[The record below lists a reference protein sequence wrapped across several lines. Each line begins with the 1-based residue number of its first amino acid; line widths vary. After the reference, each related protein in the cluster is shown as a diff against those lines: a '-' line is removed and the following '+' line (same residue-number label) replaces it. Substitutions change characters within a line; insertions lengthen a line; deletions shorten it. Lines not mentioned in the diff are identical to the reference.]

1 MNTYRKHFFSLAIL
15 AASMAGE
22 CAPWVLRAAA
32 QEGSAPKFIV
42 SNGTATGHC
51 PDILHAIEQVD
62 KDLRFSIAPI
72 AMPIKRIEKEI
83 QAGTQDIMCALLES
97 PTRNEIAQR
106 VSTPVYTVR
115 ERLVGL
121 RDDEQAIFGFDDLAR
136 VGGLVATQNGA
147 SYAQKLREHQVK
159 VDESS
164 SSVALHNIVRKRVRY
179 FYINELTAIYYIK
192 AEDLEDKLYL
202 LPVIMGRTQSYLWV
216 GRQVDPEVFQK
227 LDAALAKLKKNGTL
241 DRIYRSYGGT
251 N

>member
-1 MNTYRKHFFSLAIL
+1 MNTYWKHCFSLAIV
-15 AASMAGE
+15 AFGIAGE

-42 SNGTATGHC
+42 SNGAATGHC
-51 PDILHAIEQVD
+51 PDILHAIELAD
-62 KDLRFSIAPI
+62 KDLRFTIAPS

-83 QAGTQDIMCALLES
+83 RAGTLDIMCALLDS
-97 PTRNEIAQR
+97 PARNEIALQ

-121 RDDEQAIFGFDDLAR
+121 RSDEETIFGFDDLAR
-136 VGGLVATQNGA
+136 SGGLVATQTGA
-147 SYAQKLREHQVK
+147 SYAEKLREHQIK
-159 VDESS
+159 VDETSS
-164 SSVALHNIVRKRVRY
+164 AVALQNILRKRVRY

-192 AEDLEDKLYL
+192 EEGLEDKLYL

-216 GRQVDPEVFQK
+216 GRQVDPAVVQK
-227 LDAALAKLKKNGTL
+227 LDAVLAKLKKDGTL